1 VTDRQFEGQVVL
13 ITGAASGIGRATA
26 QCFADAGAMVAML
39 DHDEAAG
46 RALTEAIR
54 AGGGHCEFYPVDLG
68 DESAIIHALQE
79 VKHRLRRL
87 DHVVNNAG
95 MTLVK
100 SLEECTAAEW
110 DRVLNVNLRS
120 IFLIVKYSLPLLRAA
135 PHPTIVN
142 IGSVTSFV
150 AQPGTLAYCASKGG
164 VLMISRALALD
175 LAADGIRVNC
185 VCPGITDTPMFRFHS
200 SKSPDP
206 EGTIRERT
214 NRVPLG
220 RLLEPKEIANAIAYL
235 SCEQSSGITGTSLV
249 IDAGYTAAA
258 EWSAKA

>member
-1 VTDRQFEGQVVL
+1 
-13 ITGAASGIGRATA
+13 
-26 QCFADAGAMVAML
+26 
-39 DHDEAAG
+39 
-46 RALTEAIR
+46 
-54 AGGGHCEFYPVDLG
+54 
-68 DESAIIHALQE
+68 
-79 VKHRLRRL
+79 
-87 DHVVNNAG
+87 
-95 MTLVK
+95 
-100 SLEECTAAEW
+100 
-110 DRVLNVNLRS
+110 
-120 IFLIVKYSLPLLRAA
+120 
-135 PHPTIVN
+135 
-142 IGSVTSFV
+142 
-150 AQPGTLAYCASKGG
+150 
-164 VLMISRALALD
+164 MISRALALD